1 MIPDRWR
8 PVSDLSSLCAAA
20 APAAMVVAAAGWGG
34 RLIGAVGVLRPLQ
47 LHLESFHADLEAV
60 H

>member
-1 MIPDRWR
+1 M
-8 PVSDLSSLCAAA
+8 SDLSSLCAAA
-20 APAAMVVAAAGWGG
+20 APAAMVAAAAGWGG